1 MDSAP
6 KHREEIQRF
15 WKLEKEPHSKKSRI
29 ADPKMRDTYD
39 VKLMTKVE
47 NDAATKHD
55 DGDDSALRPT
65 SGFARIRTAP
75 QPI

>member
-1 MDSAP
+1 MNI
-6 KHREEIQRF
+6 E
-15 WKLEKEPHSKKSRI
+15 
-29 ADPKMRDTYD
+29 MRDTYD